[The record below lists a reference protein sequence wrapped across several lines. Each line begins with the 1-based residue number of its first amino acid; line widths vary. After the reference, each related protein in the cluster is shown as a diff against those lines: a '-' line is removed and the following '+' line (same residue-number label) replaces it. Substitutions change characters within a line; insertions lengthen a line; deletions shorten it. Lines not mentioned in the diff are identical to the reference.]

1 MTNDVVLDLGK
12 KPLKPMF
19 KWSGGK
25 TKELPFIKT
34 LLPDSFHRVIE
45 PFVGGG
51 SFFFSRGLPAIIND
65 NDLEVVNAYRVV
77 KDPVLFPELWKKI
90 TDTYSIG
97 LDKSMTKEQCRKTP
111 GNLCNLY
118 YQCRDYLNSSNPE
131 TDVVHWAYCFMV
143 VRQLCFSGMYRKHKG
158 VFNVPYG
165 WYPTFKS
172 HFKQDHHTYLQDVEI
187 RSGSFVNAIDN
198 DLTENDFIFCDP
210 PYFNRA
216 GYNDV
221 SGTISTQLHEDLF
234 DCLSK
239 TKAKWMIVH
248 CDDPFYREKYKDFHI
263 TERNYTYTQNFKG
276 RKPKNNKVS
285 HLYITNYGKS

>member
-1 MTNDVVLDLGK
+1 MENTLLFDFK
-12 KPLKPMF
+12 EPLKPMF

-34 LLPDSFHRVIE
+34 LLPDNIKRIIE

-51 SFFFSRGLPAIIND
+51 SFFFNRMLPSIIND
-65 NDLEVVNAYRVV
+65 NDPEVVNAYCVA
-77 KDPVLFPELWKKI
+77 KDPKLFPQLWQMI
-90 TDTYSIG
+90 SDTYNIG
-97 LDKSMTKEQCRKTP
+97 LDPNMSKKDCRATP

-118 YQCRDYLNSSNPE
+118 YECRNYLNSKNPE
-131 TDVVHWAYCFMV
+131 TDVVRWAYSFMV
-143 VRQLCFSGMYRKHKG
+143 VRQLCFSGMYRKAKG
-158 VFNVPYG
+158 IFNVPFG

-172 HFKQDHHTYLQDVEI
+172 HFRKEHHDFLQQVEI

-210 PYFNRA
+210 PYLNRA

-221 SGTISTQLHEDLF
+221 SGTVSTQLHQDLF
-234 DCLSK
+234 DCLTK

-248 CDDPFYREKYKDFHI
+248 CDDPYYKKQYKNFNI
-263 TERNYTYTQNFKG
+263 TERKYTYTQNFKG
-276 RKPKNNKVS
+276 RKPKNNKVN
-285 HLYITNYGKS
+285 HLYITNY